1 MKYPRKGPLWAA
13 AGTVVASVWT
23 LPAGATEETVTA
35 TAVKVAPT
43 IERRPG
49 PSRIAP
55 SVRHA
60 TPTADHLDCTGIWCG
75 RHFVLIV
82 GIGY

>member
-1 MKYPRKGPLWAA
+1 
-13 AGTVVASVWT
+13 VVASVWT

-35 TAVKVAPT
+35 TAPSVKAVST

-55 SVRHA
+55 SGPIRHA
-60 TPTADHLDCTGIWCG
+60 TPMADHLDCTGSWCG
-75 RHFVLIV
+75 RHFVLIIGV
-82 GIGY
+82 GY